1 MGFPAQ
7 VVYVKLKG
15 KKLAKAEEVFKELL
29 TAAIGLLATISR
41 KKIMGEKNLKSN
53 VTGDHTLTY
62 FFLVGKKL
70 SIMNFSSLRVPKGQN
85 PVLFVWLGMSNSCS
99 V

>member
-41 KKIMGEKNLKSN
+41 KKNLGEKLLTSN
-53 VTGDHTLTY
+53 VTVDHTLTY
-62 FFLVGKKL
+62 FFKL
-70 SIMNFSSLRVPKGQN
+70 EKNFQR
-85 PVLFVWLGMSNSCS
+85 
-99 V
+99 

>member
-41 KKIMGEKNLKSN
+41 KKSCLGKNSKIKC
-53 VTGDHTLTY
+53 D
-62 FFLVGKKL
+62 
-70 SIMNFSSLRVPKGQN
+70 R
-85 PVLFVWLGMSNSCS
+85 
-99 V
+99 

>member
-15 KKLAKAEEVFKELL
+15 KKKLAKAEEVFKELL
-29 TAAIGLLATISR
+29 TAAIGLLGTISR
-41 KKIMGEKNLKSN
+41 KKILGEKLLKSN

-62 FFLVGKKL
+62 FFFSWKKT
-70 SIMNFSSLRVPKGQN
+70 SIVR
-85 PVLFVWLGMSNSCS
+85 
-99 V
+99 

>member
-15 KKLAKAEEVFKELL
+15 KKKLAKAEEVFKELL
-29 TAAIGLLATISR
+29 TAAIGLLVTISR
-41 KKIMGEKNLKSN
+41 KKS
-53 VTGDHTLTY
+53 DHTLTY
-62 FFLVGKKL
+62 FLLEKNFKRYIP
-70 SIMNFSSLRVPKGQN
+70 IMSFSSLRVPKGQN